1 MRKIPLAV
9 LKKKREIRG
18 ILFTIIFL
26 ACICSLPFLK
36 NWMEG
41 RADSSDAAVM
51 TSLYAFGFL
60 WILIMLFI
68 KKATDSE
75 YDIVEETFE
84 RRGMKLIRSAFGL
97 ATYQKLTFDDGN
109 FIPLQAIEVCLQ
121 MLQSQEAK
129 TDTDLRFHILVK
141 LARYYA
147 RDGQPHQAVEA
158 LQSALALRPF
168 NSVANSRL
176 AERFEMTGA
185 GDEAITHYE
194 SAQKDETISA
204 SLKDHFAAQV
214 KRVQTEGPRKSGPFD
229 GSGIWWMW
237 GS

>member
-1 MRKIPLAV
+1 MRKILLAV
-9 LKKKREIRG
+9 LNKKREIRG

-26 ACICSLPFLK
+26 ACICSFPFLK

-41 RADSSDAAVM
+41 RADSSDAAVI

-60 WILIMLFI
+60 GILIMLLI

-75 YDIVEETFE
+75 YEIID
-84 RRGMKLIRSAFGL
+84 
-97 ATYQKLTFDDGN
+97 
-109 FIPLQAIEVCLQ
+109 VCLQ

-129 TDTDLRFHILVK
+129 ADTDLRFHILVK

-147 RDGQPHQAVEA
+147 RDGQPHKTIEA
-158 LQSALALRPF
+158 LQSVLALRPF

-194 SAQKDETISA
+194 SAQKDEAISA

-214 KRVQTEGPRKSGPFD
+214 NRVQTEGPRMSGPFD